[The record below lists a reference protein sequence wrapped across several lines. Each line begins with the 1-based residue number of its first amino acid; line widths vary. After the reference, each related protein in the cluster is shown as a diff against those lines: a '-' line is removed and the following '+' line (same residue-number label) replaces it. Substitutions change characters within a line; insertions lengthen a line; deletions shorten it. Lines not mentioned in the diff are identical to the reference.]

1 MTKEK
6 VMKQIVEHAALAAAQ
21 GELVWDGAKVPWSA
35 ETEYSGQE
43 FVTTSMFSI
52 ATVCA
57 ASGFSQEEVKSLS
70 TEAIEQGYKAAEDN
84 K

>member
-1 MTKEK
+1 
-6 VMKQIVEHAALAAAQ
+6 MKQIAEQTAVVAKQ

-43 FVTTSMFSI
+43 FVTTSMFAI

-84 K
+84 KL